1 MADKLVSLVNN
12 PPDDFSDYLSANGID
27 TVLLNLLQNLADE
40 LPDDDECYNHI
51 VSFILNNRP
60 PRNDDSDNDM
70 EIGEDIEEIPDM
82 YKIRKRRGAVSSE
95 PNAEVEQSEPSLK
108 SNPKDKKTNEKLNEA
123 LENHVLCSHL
133 DEGERKEVFDHM
145 FEETYKAGDFVIK
158 QGEDGDQFYVV
169 DDGELEVFVNTK
181 TERKKVQHIS
191 PGGSFG
197 ELALI
202 YNNPRAADVV
212 AKTDCKLW
220 VIDRVT
226 YRRVLMAST
235 IKKRKLYEEFLDR
248 VPILEPLQKYERLT
262 IADALEAVVFQ
273 KDDVIVRQGDKGDI
287 FYIIIEG
294 DAEVTQV
301 DSEGNVKHLID
312 LHPSD
317 YFGEIALLT
326 DRPRAATVVAK
337 SPALHCVRVDRA
349 RFNRVLGPCEDIL
362 RRNMESYN
370 KYMAN
375 QI

>member
-1 MADKLVSLVNN
+1 
-12 PPDDFSDYLSANGID
+12 
-27 TVLLNLLQNLADE
+27 
-40 LPDDDECYNHI
+40 
-51 VSFILNNRP
+51 
-60 PRNDDSDNDM
+60 
-70 EIGEDIEEIPDM
+70 
-82 YKIRKRRGAVSSE
+82 
-95 PNAEVEQSEPSLK
+95 
-108 SNPKDKKTNEKLNEA
+108 
-123 LENHVLCSHL
+123 
-133 DEGERKEVFDHM
+133 M
-145 FEETYKAGDFVIK
+145 FEESHKAGDFVIK

-169 DDGELEVFVNTK
+169 DSGELEVFVNTK

-212 AKTDCKLW
+212 AKTDVKLW

-226 YRRVLMAST
+226 YRRVLMSST

-273 KDDVIVRQGDKGDI
+273 KDEVIVRQGDKGDV

-294 DAEVTQV
+294 DAEVTQI
-301 DSEGNVKHLID
+301 DGEGNQKHLID
-312 LHPSD
+312 LHASD

-337 SPALHCVRVDRA
+337 SSTLHCVRVDRA